1 MPARGYR
8 TPGDAIK
15 REVTRNR
22 VFSGIQPSG
31 DIHIGNYLGALR
43 NWVAMQDDYATVY
56 CVVDLH
62 ALTLPQEPA
71 ELREA
76 RLRTA
81 KILLAAGIDPQRSLI
96 YYQSEVPQHAELSW
110 ILGTLA
116 SIGHLSRMTQYKEKL
131 DKGGQNL
138 GLFSYPVLMAADILV
153 HRGHAVPVGNDQ
165 TQHLEFTR
173 DLADRFNSRY
183 GEYFPRPRQI
193 TPGVGARVMSL
204 KRPTSKMSK
213 SDPDASSRI
222 LVTDDPATIRSKIRR
237 AVTDSGSR
245 IRYDVARKPG
255 ISNLL
260 DILAVFSGESV
271 EELAD
276 RHSGRGYGRLKE
288 AVADAVTAG
297 LEPVRRAYLGLDD
310 TEVERIMSAG
320 AAEARR
326 RTEQTMTD
334 VRELI
339 GLSG

>member
-1 MPARGYR
+1 M
-8 TPGDAIK
+8 
-15 REVTRNR
+15 TRKR

-31 DIHIGNYLGALR
+31 DIHIGNYMGALR
-43 NWVAMQDDYATVY
+43 NWVAMQDDYETVY

-62 ALTLPQEPA
+62 ALTLPQAPA
-71 ELREA
+71 ELYEA

-81 KILLAAGIDPQRSLI
+81 KILLAAGIDPERSLV

-153 HRGHAVPVGNDQ
+153 HRVHAVPVGNDQ

-173 DLADRFNSRY
+173 DLVDRFNTRY
-183 GEYFPRPRQI
+183 GEYFPRPHQI

-204 KRPTSKMSK
+204 KTPTSKMSK

-222 LVTDDPATIRSKIRR
+222 LVTDDAATIRHKIRR
-237 AVTDSGSR
+237 AVTDSGSGVV
-245 IRYDVARKPG
+245 YDVASKPG

-260 DILAVFSGESV
+260 DILAVFTGESV

-276 RHSGRGYGRLKE
+276 RHSGSGYGRLKE
-288 AVADAVTAG
+288 TVADAVTAG
-297 LEPVRRAYLGLDD
+297 LAPVRQAYVDLEDA
-310 TEVERIMSAG
+310 EVERIMSAG
-320 AAEARR
+320 GVEARR
-326 RTEQTMTD
+326 RAEQTMQD

-339 GLSG
+339 GISG